1 MNGRRCRALLDPH
14 PAVLVE
20 HFIDSMDYCVRQ
32 IVVVLGVIA
41 VDINGQAMY

>member
-1 MNGRRCRALLDPH
+1 MDEGAGLYLPH
-14 PAVLVE
+14 TLAVLIE

-41 VDINGQAMY
+41 VDINGFPA